1 MSLGC
6 KKHIE
11 EQTKIEGTSTEEHVT
26 DTGEHVVTTTTTE
39 PSKKTTDV
47 YVYRKPETR
56 PDGGVPARGPI
67 EQHTRTVEETGKT
80 VTLQDLMKQQEDYGL
95 KTEKVNIDNKKKLD
109 SGPSF
114 GCTFG
119 FGVWGIAIVLGL
131 VIVGYLI
138 LKAKKVV
145 S

>member
-11 EQTKIEGTSTEEHVT
+11 EQTKVDKTTVEEH
-26 DTGEHVVTTTTTE
+26 DTSAGEHVVTETTQE
-39 PSKKTTDV
+39 PSEETIDTFTYD
-47 YVYRKPETR
+47 KPE
-56 PDGGVPARGPI
+56 PSVDGGVPPRGPLK
-67 EQHTRTVEETGKT
+67 QHVHAVKKTGKV
-80 VTLQDLMKQQEDYGL
+80 VTLEELMKQQDDHGL
-95 KTEKVNIDNKKKLD
+95 KTEKVIIDSKKKLD

-119 FGVWGIAIVLGL
+119 FGVWGIAILLGL
-131 VIVGYLI
+131 VIAGYLI